1 VLLFFALFTLNI
13 EYKNMKT
20 FKELLELTNE
30 QEQPQRLMFLFANAE
45 SRNPKK
51 SKKHQQG
58 TISPVMC
65 VDKLPEELT
74 TFADLKKEADSIE
87 KNWNFVFIAS
97 LSGENGMTPTQ
108 DDAEP
113 FLNKMV
119 NDVQTGNNVGRYV
132 IYDREENPIEL
143 ESNN

>member
-1 VLLFFALFTLNI
+1 
-13 EYKNMKT
+13 MKT
-20 FKELLELTNE
+20 FKELLELTQQ

-45 SRNPKK
+45 SKKPKK

-65 VDKLPEELT
+65 VDKLPEELS
-74 TFADLKKEADSIE
+74 TFTALKKEADAIE

-97 LSGENGMTPTQ
+97 LSGENGMTPSQ

-113 FLNKMV
+113 FLNKMA

-132 IYDREENPIEL
+132 IYDRDENPIEL
-143 ESNN
+143 EANT

>member
-1 VLLFFALFTLNI
+1 
-13 EYKNMKT
+13 MKT
-20 FKELLELTNE
+20 FKELLKLTHE

-45 SRNPKK
+45 STNTKK
-51 SKKHQQG
+51 SKKHQKG
-58 TISPVMC
+58 TILPVMC

-74 TFADLKKEADSIE
+74 TFAALKAEADTIE
-87 KNWNFVFIAS
+87 ESWNFVFIAS
-97 LSGENGMTPTQ
+97 LSGENGMTPSE

-132 IYDREENPIEL
+132 IYDRGENPIEL
-143 ESNN
+143 ESNT

>member
-1 VLLFFALFTLNI
+1 
-13 EYKNMKT
+13 MKT
-20 FKELLELTNE
+20 FKELLKLTHE

-45 SRNPKK
+45 STNSKK
-51 SKKHQQG
+51 SKKHQKG
-58 TISPVMC
+58 TILPVMC

-74 TFADLKKEADSIE
+74 TFAALKAEADTIE
-87 KNWNFVFIAS
+87 ESWNFVFIAS
-97 LSGENGMTPTQ
+97 LSGENGMTPSE

-132 IYDREENPIEL
+132 IYDKDENPIEL
-143 ESNN
+143 ESNT

>member
-1 VLLFFALFTLNI
+1 
-13 EYKNMKT
+13 MKT
-20 FKELLELTNE
+20 FKELLDLTNE

-45 SRNPKK
+45 SKNPKK

-58 TISPVMC
+58 TIEPVMC
-65 VDKLPEELT
+65 VDKLPEQLT
-74 TFADLKKEADSIE
+74 TFAALKSEADSIE

-97 LSGENGMTPTQ
+97 LSGENGMTPSE

-119 NDVQTGNNVGRYV
+119 NDVKSGNNVGRYV
-132 IYDREENPIEL
+132 IYDRDENPIEL
-143 ESNN
+143 ESNE

>member
-1 VLLFFALFTLNI
+1 
-13 EYKNMKT
+13 MKT
-20 FKELLELTNE
+20 FKELLELTHE

-45 SRNPKK
+45 STNAKK
-51 SKKHQQG
+51 SKKHQKG
-58 TISPVMC
+58 TILPVMC

-74 TFADLKKEADSIE
+74 TFAALKAEADTIE
-87 KNWNFVFIAS
+87 ESWNFVFIAS
-97 LSGENGMTPTQ
+97 LSGENGMTPSE

-132 IYDREENPIEL
+132 IYDRDENPIEL
-143 ESNN
+143 ESNT

>member
-1 VLLFFALFTLNI
+1 
-13 EYKNMKT
+13 MKT
-20 FKELLELTNE
+20 FKELLKLTHE

-45 SRNPKK
+45 STNAKK
-51 SKKHQQG
+51 SKKHQKG
-58 TISPVMC
+58 TILPVMC

-74 TFADLKKEADSIE
+74 TFAALKAEADTIE
-87 KNWNFVFIAS
+87 ESWNFVFIAS
-97 LSGENGMTPTQ
+97 LSGENGMTPSE

-132 IYDREENPIEL
+132 IYDRGENPIEL
-143 ESNN
+143 ESNT